1 MSGCLQVSHVTN
13 SVQLH
18 TYNNEQK
25 VNANVI
31 LSRRTVVLL
40 LEDRNQTIVD
50 IQMTSTLQT

>member
-13 SVQLH
+13 SVRLH

-25 VNANVI
+25 VNANVM

-50 IQMTSTLQT
+50 I